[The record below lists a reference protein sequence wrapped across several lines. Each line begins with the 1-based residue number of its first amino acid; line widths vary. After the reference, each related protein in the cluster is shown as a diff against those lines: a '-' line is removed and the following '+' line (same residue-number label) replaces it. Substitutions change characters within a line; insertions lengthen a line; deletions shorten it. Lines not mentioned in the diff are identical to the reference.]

1 MVDHGTRDHATWSA
15 SATARNWQ
23 CAGALTLAQF
33 APPDKESIHAAR
45 GTAAHQISEKC
56 LRSGQDA
63 SDFLGTVEST
73 KEFQIEIDEELV
85 NSAQMYV
92 DYCRRR
98 MKEYKDATG
107 DDAIFWIEERF
118 SLAALGTP
126 FDAGGTG
133 DFVMYFP
140 KWALLEVV
148 DLKNG
153 MGVVEVKG
161 NPQGRTYGLGA
172 VLEHDD
178 IAVDEIMV
186 TIVQPRA
193 QHKDGRIRSETFH
206 VADLIAW
213 TADLLKAMGRSK
225 QAMDEYRRVTGPLI
239 CSACNEP
246 QFRTDSGWTCKNGH
260 GGADSL
266 PRPMMD
272 DWADTWLKPGK
283 CTFCPAEATCP
294 ALRKQ
299 ALAVAATYFEP
310 DTGEA
315 KIGNLPTEMSPEKLG
330 ETLDLLP
337 MLEDFVKAVRAYAH
351 AQAENGL
358 KIPTPDGEEYHL
370 VDKVGLR
377 KWKDDETATAVSL
390 LSLARKHDIAITED
404 DIFDRKLKSPA
415 QIDKTFG
422 TKKKALVE
430 DLWEKPITGSNLVRS
445 DKTTRPAT
453 KSKVETFFEQ
463 QN

>member
-92 DYCRRR
+92 DYCRARL
-98 MKEYKDATG
+98 KAYKDETG
-107 DDAIFWIEERF
+107 EDAQFWIEERF

-178 IAVDEIMV
+178 IAVDEVMV

-225 QAMDEYRRVTGPLI
+225 QAMDAFQKAKDNSVL
-239 CSACNEP
+239 
-246 QFRTDSGWTCKNGH
+246 
-260 GGADSL
+260 
-266 PRPMMD
+266 MD
-272 DWADTWLKPGK
+272 EWSDTWLKPGK
-283 CTFCPAEATCP
+283 CSFCPVEATCP

-315 KIGNLPTEMSPEKLG
+315 KIGNLPTEMSPEKLA
-330 ETLDLLP
+330 ETLDMLD
-337 MLEDFVKAVRAYAH
+337 MLENWIKAVRGYAH
-351 AQAENGL
+351 SQAENGVEL
-358 KIPTPDGEEYHL
+358 PGYIL
-370 VDKVGLR
+370 VDKIGNR
-377 KWKDDETATAVSL
+377 KWKNDEAATAVSL
-390 LSLARKHDIAITED
+390 LSLAQKHDLPITED
-404 DIFDRKLKSPA
+404 DIYDRKLKSPA
-415 QIDKTFG
+415 SMDKVLG
-422 TKKKALVE
+422 AKRKGLVE
-430 DLWEKPITGSNLVRS
+430 DLWEKPVTGTNLVNS
-445 DKTTRPAT
+445 QKTTRPAT

>member
-1 MVDHGTRDHATWSA
+1 MVDHGIREHATWSA
-15 SATARNWQ
+15 SSTARNWH

-92 DYCRRR
+92 DYVRKQRDR
-98 MKEYKDATG
+98 YIDHIGEPLKL
-107 DDAIFWIEERF
+107 WIEERF
-118 SLAALGTP
+118 SLGALEPP

-133 DFVMYFP
+133 DAILYC
-140 KWALLEVV
+140 AETRELEII

-153 MGVVEVKG
+153 MGVVDVKE
-161 NPQGRTYGLGA
+161 NPQLRTYGLGA
-172 VLEHDD
+172 LLAHQDLD
-178 IAVDEIMV
+178 VDTVTV

-213 TADLLKAMGRSK
+213 TADLLRAMDRSK
-225 QAMDEYRRVTGPLI
+225 QAMNAFEKAKDNSVLMDEW
-239 CSACNEP
+239 SDA
-246 QFRTDSGWTCKNGH
+246 
-260 GGADSL
+260 
-266 PRPMMD
+266 
-272 DWADTWLKPGK
+272 WLNPGK
-283 CTFCPAEATCP
+283 CSFCPVEATCP

-315 KIGNLPTEMSPEKLG
+315 KIGNLPTEMSPEKLA
-330 ETLDLLP
+330 ETLDMLD
-337 MLEDFVKAVRAYAH
+337 MLEQWVKAVRAYAH
-351 AQAENGL
+351 TQAENGVSIPGYQL
-358 KIPTPDGEEYHL
+358 VEKIGN
-370 VDKVGLR
+370 R
-377 KWKDDETATAVSL
+377 KWKDDESALAVSL
-390 LSLARKHDIAITED
+390 LSPEVGLSED
-404 DIFDRKLKSPA
+404 EIYDRKLRSVA
-415 QIDKTFG
+415 QTEKVLGAKRKHLI
-422 TKKKALVE
+422 E
-430 DLWEKPITGSNLVRS
+430 HLWERPVTGSNLVS
-445 DKTTRPAT
+445 VEKTTRPAV
-453 KSKVETFFEQ
+453 KPKVASFFEAGHD
-463 QN
+463 

>member
-1 MVDHGTRDHATWSA
+1 MVDHGIRDHATWSA

-63 SDFLGTVEST
+63 IDFLGTVEST

-92 DYCRRR
+92 NYCRSTL
-98 MKEYKDATG
+98 DL
-107 DDAIFWIEERF
+107 DSPFWIEERF
-118 SLAALGTP
+118 SLADLGPP

-133 DFVMYFP
+133 DFVHYAP
-140 KWALLEVV
+140 KDRELEIV

-153 MGVVEVKG
+153 MSVVDVEG
-161 NPQGRTYGLGA
+161 NPQLRTYALGA
-172 VLEHDD
+172 LLAHQDLD
-178 IAVDEIMV
+178 VDRVRV

-213 TADLLKAMGRSK
+213 TADLLKAMDRSK
-225 QAMDEYRRVTGPLI
+225 QAMDAFEKAKSNSVL
-239 CSACNEP
+239 
-246 QFRTDSGWTCKNGH
+246 
-260 GGADSL
+260 
-266 PRPMMD
+266 MD
-272 DWADTWLKPGK
+272 EWSVAWLKPGK
-283 CTFCPAEATCP
+283 CTFCPVEATCP

-299 ALAVAATYFEP
+299 ALAIAATYFEP

-315 KIGNLPTEMSPEKLG
+315 KIGNLPTEMSPEKLA
-330 ETLDLLP
+330 ETLDMLD
-337 MLEDFVKAVRAYAH
+337 MLEAWVKAVRAFAH
-351 AQAENGL
+351 TSAENGVSIPGYQL
-358 KIPTPDGEEYHL
+358 VEKIGN
-370 VDKVGLR
+370 R
-377 KWKDDETATAVSL
+377 KWKDDEGALAVSL
-390 LSLARKHDIAITED
+390 LSPEMGLSED
-404 DIFDRKLKSPA
+404 EIYDRKLRSVA
-415 QIDKTFG
+415 QLEKVLGAKRKGLI
-422 TKKKALVE
+422 E
-430 DLWEKPITGSNLVRS
+430 HLWERPITGTNLVS
-445 DKTTRPAT
+445 EAKTIRPAT
-453 KSKVETFFEQ
+453 KSKVENFFEQ

>member
-1 MVDHGTRDHATWSA
+1 MIDHGTRDHATWSA

-33 APPDKESIHAAR
+33 APADKESIHAAR

-92 DYCRRR
+92 DYCRNHFLA
-98 MKEYKDATG
+98 EEGCQT
-107 DDAIFWIEERF
+107 WIEERF
-118 SLAALGTP
+118 SLTALGTP

-133 DFVMYFP
+133 DFVAYMP
-140 KWALLEVV
+140 KDKALEIV

-153 MGVVEVKG
+153 MGVVDVKE
-161 NPQGRTYGLGA
+161 NPQLRTYALGA
-172 VLEHDD
+172 LLAHQDLD
-178 IAVDEIMV
+178 VDTVTV

-225 QAMDEYRRVTGPLI
+225 KAMDAFQKAKDNSVL
-239 CSACNEP
+239 
-246 QFRTDSGWTCKNGH
+246 
-260 GGADSL
+260 
-266 PRPMMD
+266 MD
-272 DWADTWLKPGK
+272 EWSDEWLKPGK

-315 KIGNLPTEMSPEKLG
+315 KIGNLPTEMSPEKLA
-330 ETLDLLP
+330 ETLDMLD
-337 MLEDFVKAVRAYAH
+337 MLEAWVKAVRAYAH
-351 AQAENGL
+351 SQAENGVEIPGYQL
-358 KIPTPDGEEYHL
+358 VEKIGN
-370 VDKVGLR
+370 R
-377 KWKDDETATAVSL
+377 KWKDEDALAVSL
-390 LSLARKHDIAITED
+390 LSPDVGLTED
-404 DIFDRKLKSPA
+404 EIYDRKIRSVSQLEKVLGA
-415 QIDKTFG
+415 KRKGLI
-422 TKKKALVE
+422 E
-430 DLWEKPITGSNLVRS
+430 HLWERPITGTNLVNS
-445 DKTTRPAT
+445 AKTTRPAT